1 MSQIEKLLKYQEEDS
16 KLLKIER
23 DAANSEEWKNY
34 SQSKS
39 FLTKAPEK
47 LEGMNAKAREL
58 ESDLQKINKKYED
71 IAETLKDFENLDDL
85 VEEGADISFYKK
97 NAIQLLDKL
106 KSIKGEIN
114 ALSKTIKDA
123 DEEYKALKKKTI
135 SVQKQYS
142 EYATAYQEYKK
153 SKVAEMDA
161 IKGELKKLSADI
173 NPEVLKRYEVKRS
186 ERIFPIICAVAGERC
201 SKCGMEL
208 SIAGKEKIARGEVTE
223 CENCHR
229 FLYKE

>member
-1 MSQIEKLLKYQEEDS
+1 MTQIEKLLKYQEVDS

-23 DAANSEEWKNY
+23 DAANSDEWKNY
-34 SQSKS
+34 SQSKN

-47 LEGMNAKAREL
+47 LEAMDAKACEL
-58 ESDLQKINKKYED
+58 EADLRKISKKYED

-97 NAIQLLDKL
+97 NATQIQEKL
-106 KSIKGEIN
+106 KSLKAEIN
-114 ALSKTIKDA
+114 ALSKTVKDA
-123 DEEYKALKKKTI
+123 DEEYKALKKRTI
-135 SVQKQYS
+135 AVQKQYT
-142 EYATAYQEYKK
+142 EYAAAYQEYKK
-153 SKVAEMDA
+153 NKLAEMEA
-161 IKGELKKLSADI
+161 VKAELVRLSGDI
-173 NPEVLKRYEVKRS
+173 QPEVFRRYENKRS

>member
-1 MSQIEKLLKYQEEDS
+1 MTQIEKLLKYQEEDS

-23 DAANSEEWKNY
+23 DAANSDEWKNY
-34 SQSKS
+34 AQSKS

-47 LEGMNAKAREL
+47 LEAMDAKAREL
-58 ESDLQKINKKYED
+58 EADLRKINKKYEE

-97 NAIQLLDKL
+97 NATQLQDKL
-106 KSIKGEIN
+106 KLIKSEIN
-114 ALSKTIKDA
+114 ALSKTIKGA

-135 SVQKQYS
+135 AVQKQYT
-142 EYATAYQEYKK
+142 EFAAAYQEYKK
-153 SKVAEMDA
+153 IKLAEMDM
-161 IKGELKKLSADI
+161 IKKELEKLSQDI
-173 NPEVLKRYEVKRS
+173 YPEVLKRYENKRS
-186 ERIFPIICAVAGERC
+186 ERIFPIICAVAGDRC

>member
-1 MSQIEKLLKYQEEDS
+1 MTQIEQLLKYQEEDS

-47 LEGMNAKAREL
+47 LEAMDAKAREIEL
-58 ESDLQKINKKYED
+58 DLQKINKKYEE

-85 VEEGADISFYKK
+85 VEEGADIAFYKK
-97 NAIQLLDKL
+97 NATQLQEKL
-106 KSIKGEIN
+106 KALKAEIN

-135 SVQKQYS
+135 AVQKQYT
-142 EYATAYQEYKK
+142 EFNAVYKEYKAGK
-153 SKVAEMDA
+153 IAEMDA
-161 IKGELKKLSADI
+161 IKKELEKLSKDI
-173 NPEVLKRYEVKRS
+173 APEVFKRYENKRS
-186 ERIFPIICAVAGERC
+186 ERIFPIICAVASDRC

-208 SIAGKEKIARGEVTE
+208 SIAGKEKIARGEITE

>member
-1 MSQIEKLLKYQEEDS
+1 MTHIEKLLKYQEEDS

-23 DAANSEEWKNY
+23 DAANSDEWKNY

-47 LEGMNAKAREL
+47 LDAMNAKAREL
-58 ESDLQKINKKYED
+58 EADLDSIKKKYED
-71 IAETLKDFENLDDL
+71 IADTLKDFENLDDL

-97 NAIQLLDKL
+97 NATQLLDKL
-106 KSIKGEIN
+106 KSIRAEIN
-114 ALSKTIKDA
+114 ALTKAIKDA

-135 SVQKQYS
+135 AVQKQYT
-142 EYATAYQEYKK
+142 EFAAAYQEYKK
-153 SKVAEMDA
+153 SKLAEMDA
-161 IKGELKKLSADI
+161 IKAELKKLAADI
-173 NPEVLKRYEVKRS
+173 HPEILKRYETKRS
-186 ERIFPIICAVAGERC
+186 ERIFPIICAVTSDRC

-208 SIAGKEKIARGEVTE
+208 SIVGKEKIAHGEVTE

>member
-1 MSQIEKLLKYQEEDS
+1 MTQIEQLLKYQEEDS

-23 DAANSEEWKNY
+23 DAANSDEWKNY

-47 LEGMNAKAREL
+47 LDAMDAKAREL
-58 ESDLQKINKKYED
+58 EVDLQKINKKYED

-97 NAIQLLDKL
+97 NATQLQEKL
-106 KSIKGEIN
+106 KSLKTEIN

-135 SVQKQYS
+135 AVQKQYT
-142 EYATAYQEYKK
+142 EYAAAYQEYKK
-153 SKVAEMDA
+153 TKLAEMET
-161 IKGELKKLSADI
+161 IKAELKKLSADI
-173 NPEVLKRYEVKRS
+173 HPEVFKRYENKRS
-186 ERIFPIICAVAGERC
+186 ERIFPIICAVAGDRC

-208 SIAGKEKIARGEVTE
+208 SIAGKEKIAHGEVTE